1 MGLGSAERMEKKSFR
16 DLVVWQRSMEL
27 TYSVYAATADF
38 PKSEM
43 FALTQQMRRAA
54 VSIPSNI
61 AEGHARRT
69 QRQFRHFLKIASGSL
84 AELQT
89 QLILARGLGYTTP
102 TLLDRC
108 DALAYELQKM
118 IPALMRHLEAK
129 AGS

>member
-1 MGLGSAERMEKKSFR
+1 MQNKTFR
-16 DLVVWQRSMEL
+16 DLTVWQRAMEL
-27 TYSVYAATADF
+27 AYAVYAATAEF

-43 FALTQQMRRAA
+43 FALAQQMRRAV
-54 VSIPSNI
+54 VSVPSNI

-89 QLILARGLGYTTP
+89 QLILGRGLGYTTP
-102 TLLDRC
+102 ANLDRC

-118 IPALMRHLEAK
+118 LPALIRQLEAK
-129 AGS
+129 AAS